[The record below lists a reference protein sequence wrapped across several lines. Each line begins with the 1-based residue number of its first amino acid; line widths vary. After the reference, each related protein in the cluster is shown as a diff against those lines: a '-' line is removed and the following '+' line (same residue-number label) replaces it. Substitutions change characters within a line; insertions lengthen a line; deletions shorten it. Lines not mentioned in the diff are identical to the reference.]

1 MAFMEMETLG
11 TVVVP
16 DWEDQPWYLYLRH
29 RSVASTPLPWSRQS
43 PTMVDCCHGSDQAAE
58 SHGVNK
64 WGFRAFLV
72 DNRGG
77 RAVEAAEGVVRQ
89 EIVGA
94 PTRSRL
100 TLASPDEKCGG
111 RLLAHVSLGRPLKV
125 LDLCSGL
132 GSIPWLFT
140 QMGMRT
146 AVSEVELDAKAR
158 LVAQARAPGSR
169 QLVPHDI

>member
-1 MAFMEMETLG
+1 MET
-11 TVVVP
+11 
-16 DWEDQPWYLYLRH
+16 
-29 RSVASTPLPWSRQS
+29 
-43 PTMVDCCHGSDQAAE
+43 
-58 SHGVNK
+58 
-64 WGFRAFLV
+64 
-72 DNRGG
+72 
-77 RAVEAAEGVVRQ
+77 AEGVVRQ

-140 QMGMRT
+140 QMGVRT
-146 AVSEVELDAKAR
+146 AVSEVELNAKAR
-158 LVAQARAPGSR
+158 LVAQARAPGPR
-169 QLVPHDI
+169 QLVPHDIWYWASLQGLTKIRKMGFDLVTGGFPCQQFSEANPTGSGLEGTESVFWAVLQIVRVVC